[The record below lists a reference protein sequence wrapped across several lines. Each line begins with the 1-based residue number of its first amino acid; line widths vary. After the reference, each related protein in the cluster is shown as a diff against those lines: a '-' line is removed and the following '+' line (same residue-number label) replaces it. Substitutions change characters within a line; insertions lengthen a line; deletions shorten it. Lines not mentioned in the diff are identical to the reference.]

1 MNWQEALNEIQSVE
15 FDVNLNVVSSTDAFF
30 EAVAREPAVL
40 EAYDQMRNSGDLREE
55 ALGRL
60 CDLVWTDADPRYE
73 NPNDTPLAVLLW
85 LTNFA
90 ASDFAAIA
98 AGWVDQAPRCWHAK
112 KLAQR
117 ILNPPPSRTANHEVS
132 ARAHQSWNTADNAID
147 KEFLWAHMSNQSPGI
162 RFSFPVKKSSTPNKT
177 WTTSNRGADTQ
188 SEGTT

>member
-60 CDLVWTDADPRYE
+60 CDLVWSDADSRYE
-73 NPNDTPLAVLLW
+73 NSNDTPLAVLLW

-117 ILNPPPSRTANHEVS
+117 ILNPPPALTGNPHIWGQPHELKNS
-132 ARAHQSWNTADNAID
+132 GAPAMD
-147 KEFLWAHMSNQSPGI
+147 KEFMWADIPKQLPRVRIAFPTTETSTAEELWYL
-162 RFSFPVKKSSTPNKT
+162 
-177 WTTSNRGADTQ
+177 
-188 SEGTT
+188 